1 MGRERTSY
9 PRFKRAGG
17 APAIRLT
24 EDDLAIL
31 RHVHRHRFVR
41 ADDLYRLF
49 PERSADKLSRR
60 LTWLFRSEYLD
71 RPAAQIDRFRQGGS
85 QALVYGLGNAGAR
98 TLKEQGLPIGP
109 TDWRARNRSYT
120 RENLDH
126 TLAVASFMVDL
137 ELSCWAR
144 PDVSLIPFEE
154 IVAGAPEATRAS
166 PLPMRWA
173 VPVDW
178 LGYKADVHLI
188 PDAIFGLKV
197 ERSGEPVRR
206 SYVFL
211 EVDRGTMTIAPT
223 ERVRRSDAFLYRAT
237 ILRKFLAYA
246 QSYREGL
253 HRRQFGIPAARV
265 LFLTTSQARADS
277 MRRAAEGFVVSPQR
291 LPGGLFLFG
300 VHSGDDNSAIS
311 ATSDGLGRSTSLIP

>member
-1 MGRERTSY
+1 M
-9 PRFKRAGG
+9 
-17 APAIRLT
+17 
-24 EDDLAIL
+24 
-31 RHVHRHRFVR
+31 
-41 ADDLYRLF
+41 
-49 PERSADKLSRR
+49 
-60 LTWLFRSEYLD
+60 
-71 RPAAQIDRFRQGGS
+71 
-85 QALVYGLGNAGAR
+85 YGLGNAGAR

-173 VPVDW
+173 VPLDW

-253 HRRQFGIPAARV
+253 HRRQFGIPAARI
-265 LFLTTSQARADS
+265 LFLTTSQPPPTRCDGPPRGS
-277 MRRAAEGFVVSPQR
+277 SYRRKGFRRAVLVWRTQWGRQLGHLGHLRWFGTVDLLDFVSGPFRAALQSRRAYRQDLYLEPSSP
-291 LPGGLFLFG
+291 
-300 VHSGDDNSAIS
+300 
-311 ATSDGLGRSTSLIP
+311 